1 MVHPD
6 GRSFLRFVSSEGF
19 YQFKVLFFGLTTS
32 LQIFSQGMDPASMV
46 LHISVIYLR
55 IRISSQSLEPSSF
68 WRKLR
73 SSSLPNSVG
82 SRGQTQDILQDSTV
96 AVFSDNV
103 TIPKG
108 ILGCLK
114 VLEDSLFL
122 GSCSKIRLFPPFLTS
137 PSGHQQAQKL
147 VQSPFYTD
155 LSVLV

>member
-1 MVHPD
+1 
-6 GRSFLRFVSSEGF
+6 
-19 YQFKVLFFGLTTS
+19 
-32 LQIFSQGMDPASMV
+32 MV
-46 LHISVIYLR
+46 LHISDLSEDKDL
-55 IRISSQSLEPSSF
+55 ISVFGTFFL

-155 LSVLV
+155 LSSGLRKIGFWICCSPSGTISYQD